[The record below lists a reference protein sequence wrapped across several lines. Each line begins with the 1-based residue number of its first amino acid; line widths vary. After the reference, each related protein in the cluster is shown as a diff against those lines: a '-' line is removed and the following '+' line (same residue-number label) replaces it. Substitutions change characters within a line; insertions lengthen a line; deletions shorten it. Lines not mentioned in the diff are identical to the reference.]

1 MACLVLTMGYEYGF
15 VFTAPLDSEQ
25 LADLLYHLQ
34 TVHSWLLLP
43 ATPSASHYLLR
54 YAYTASG
61 PASWDEDFLV
71 QVSAHELYVLL
82 HTATANQE
90 ATVLAW
96 LQEEVATLGL
106 TGTLA
111 EL

>member
-1 MACLVLTMGYEYGF
+1 MGYEYGF
-15 VFTAPLDSEQ
+15 VFTAPLDSRQ

-61 PASWDEDFLV
+61 PVSWDEDFLV

-90 ATVLAW
+90 ATVLSW

-106 TGTLA
+106 TGTLT